1 MTDTKLLILICK
13 TIGTA
18 VANLPSTF
26 LIGYTV
32 IIPENLQIVLS
43 TQISIPLD
51 ESHPLTLLATS
62 NVSPQ
67 IFIYLPNSKQNYCG
81 LFYMG

>member
-32 IIPENLQIVLS
+32 NIEVITPENLQLVLS
-43 TQISIPLD
+43 TQISIPLMRII
-51 ESHPLTLLATS
+51 P
-62 NVSPQ
+62 SP
-67 IFIYLPNSKQNYCG
+67 YLQ
-81 LFYMG
+81 